1 MRKLLVRLA
10 LLGAA
15 AVTAVA
21 VRNYLRDPV
30 GAKRGDV
37 QIVLDNGTTTVEPEP
52 VEAQEFA
59 DIARKVLETTG
70 GR

>member
-1 MRKLLVRLA
+1 MRKFLVRLA

-15 AVTAVA
+15 AGAAVT

-30 GAKRGDV
+30 GANRGDV
-37 QIVLDNGTTTVEPEP
+37 QIVLDNGATTVEPEP
-52 VEAQEFA
+52 VEAREFA